1 MKILI
6 FNLIII
12 LFLTFNVNYIQEK
25 KIIINEQIINI
36 ENLNNSQLINFNN
49 KLDKNYIPN
58 NLIKINDLYLNK
70 DLYNNYLNMIKNI
83 NNNENIQIVSG
94 YRNYEYQ
101 NKLFSNKAEDK
112 LYSVMPA
119 GTSEHQSGLAIDIS
133 INILDYLLESD
144 LDESNTYN
152 WLLNNSYKYGFI
164 IRYKKD
170 KIKYTNV
177 IYEPWHLRYVD
188 PIIANLLYDKNW
200 CLEELYE
207 FLKNNKIKYEYK
219 NKLYLI
225 YLENNILK
233 QGEIKIYFY

>member
-36 ENLNNSQLINFNN
+36 ENLNNSQLINFDN

-58 NLIKINDLYLNK
+58 NLIKINDLYFNE

-94 YRNYEYQ
+94 YRSYEYQ
-101 NKLFSNKAEDK
+101 NQLFNNETKDK

-225 YLENNILK
+225 YWENNILK

>member
-1 MKILI
+1 MKILT

-36 ENLNNSQLINFNN
+36 ENLNNSQLINFDN

-58 NLIKINDLYLNK
+58 NLIKINDFYLNK

-94 YRNYEYQ
+94 YRSYEYQ
-101 NKLFSNKAEDK
+101 NQLFNNETKDK

-225 YLENNILK
+225 YWENNILK

>member
-25 KIIINEQIINI
+25 KIIINEQIITI

>member
-36 ENLNNSQLINFNN
+36 ENLNNSQLINFDN

-58 NLIKINDLYLNK
+58 NLIKINDFYLNK

-94 YRNYEYQ
+94 YRSYEYQ
-101 NKLFSNKAEDK
+101 NQLFNNETKDK

-225 YLENNILK
+225 YWENNILK

>member
-25 KIIINEQIINI
+25 IFIVNEQIINI
-36 ENLNNSQLINFNN
+36 KNLNNSQLINFNN

-94 YRNYEYQ
+94 YRSYEYQ